1 MAMVR
6 LTRKERQ
13 DKVNL
18 LASINK
24 VNIGDE
30 VEATDNGK
38 WSKQFIHLIYFLSSV
53 IVCHVLFIIFLLV
66 FYSKIIDH
74 TEIFIIF
81 AINKIN
87 VFEHK

>member
-1 MAMVR
+1 MVR

-38 WSKQFIHLIYFLSSV
+38 CIQ
-53 IVCHVLFIIFLLV
+53 
-66 FYSKIIDH
+66 
-74 TEIFIIF
+74 
-81 AINKIN
+81 N
-87 VFEHK
+87 VFSFVCICALRKLGRYK

>member
-1 MAMVR
+1 MVR

-38 WSKQFIHLIYFLSSV
+38 WGNKWAAFVVFIVFCMFECV
-53 IVCHVLFIIFLLV
+53 DFVLLCTLL
-66 FYSKIIDH
+66 
-74 TEIFIIF
+74 
-81 AINKIN
+81 
-87 VFEHK
+87 

>member
-1 MAMVR
+1 MVR

-38 WSKQFIHLIYFLSSV
+38 WNKQMYRFFLEILCLSCFYGKFCV
-53 IVCHVLFIIFLLV
+53 FLLW
-66 FYSKIIDH
+66 
-74 TEIFIIF
+74 TL
-81 AINKIN
+81 
-87 VFEHK
+87 FESGW

>member
-1 MAMVR
+1 MVR

-38 WSKQFIHLIYFLSSV
+38 WNKQMYRFS
-53 IVCHVLFIIFLLV
+53 
-66 FYSKIIDH
+66 
-74 TEIFIIF
+74 
-81 AINKIN
+81 
-87 VFEHK
+87 

>member
-1 MAMVR
+1 MVR

-30 VEATDNGK
+30 VEATDNNGYK
-38 WSKQFIHLIYFLSSV
+38 HAVEIKHYSDHSSTDE
-53 IVCHVLFIIFLLV
+53 IFLKGLLL
-66 FYSKIIDH
+66 SNPS
-74 TEIFIIF
+74 TP
-81 AINKIN
+81 NK
-87 VFEHK
+87 ELL